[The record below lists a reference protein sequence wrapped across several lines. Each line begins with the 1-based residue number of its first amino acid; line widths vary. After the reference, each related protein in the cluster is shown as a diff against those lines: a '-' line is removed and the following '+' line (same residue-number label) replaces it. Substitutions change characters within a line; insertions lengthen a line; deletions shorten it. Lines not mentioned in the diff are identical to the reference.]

1 MAKKHAIKKK
11 KKIKDDDFFVGNEE
25 KSGMEE
31 AMRSLDSVIIK
42 DVQGNIVHVGS
53 WVKTEPIGQEEQDWY
68 DVINDP
74 NGEVIVEDVGI
85 ANGSLYDPDYNPG
98 EPPRNEVL
106 TLKNRLKE
114 LRRG

>member
-1 MAKKHAIKKK
+1 MANKKK
-11 KKIKDDDFFVGNEE
+11 

-31 AMRSLDSVIIK
+31 AMQDMNSVIMK
-42 DVQGNIVHVGS
+42 DAQGNITHVGA
-53 WVKTEPIGQEEQDWY
+53 WVKTEPVSQEEQDWY

-106 TLKNRLKE
+106 TLKKRLKE
-114 LRRG
+114 LRNG